1 MRIKTVLNHVSLYFH
16 HSSCRYCLPILAA
29 YIKSFL
35 YPSHSGNWI
44 GIIYQIRTYD
54 VRLLDV
60 IAIQLCALLVPS
72 TWPWQP
78 DRMLVV
84 LCNLFYNTG

>member
-1 MRIKTVLNHVSLYFH
+1 MGIKSVPNPLSLNFLH
-16 HSSCRYCLPILAA
+16 CCYCLPILAA

-44 GIIYQIRTYD
+44 GIIYEIRTYD
-54 VRLLDV
+54 VRLSDV
-60 IAIQLCALLVPS
+60 ITIQLCALPVPS
-72 TWPWQP
+72 TWPRQP

-84 LCNLFYNTG
+84 LRNMFYNTG